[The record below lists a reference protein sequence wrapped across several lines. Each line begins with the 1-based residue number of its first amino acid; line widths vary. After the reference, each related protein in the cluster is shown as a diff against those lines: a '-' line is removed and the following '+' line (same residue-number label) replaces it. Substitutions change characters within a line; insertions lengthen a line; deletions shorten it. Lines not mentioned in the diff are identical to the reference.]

1 MEAGFGYSS
10 YLAAIDARMIPS
22 QIRQEARRLGFDAIG
37 FAKVRRLDEHARH
50 LEAWLAEGRHGTMAW
65 MENHFDMR
73 VDPRR
78 LVPGAKSV
86 ISLLLSY
93 NQPDLRAADIAATD
107 IPRISLYAQ
116 GDDYHTV
123 MRAKLEALFDFMRE
137 QVGEIDGRVFVD
149 SAPVLDKAWAA
160 EAGLGWIGKNANL
173 LNRQLGSF
181 FFIGEI
187 ISDVDLQSDAP
198 ATDHCGSCTRC
209 IDACPTQAIYE
220 SRKVDANRCISYL
233 TIELRE
239 AIPTEYH
246 EAMGNWMYGCD
257 ICQDVCP
264 WNRKAAPGAESS
276 LLARMA
282 LRDRDLAFWEE
293 LSPETYREL
302 FKGSAMK
309 RTKLAG
315 LARTVNVIAPGL
327 SRGDTRTTLPDP
339 SRP

>member
-1 MEAGFGYSS
+1 MSITH
-10 YLAAIDARMIPS
+10 L
-22 QIRQEARRLGFDAIG
+22 IRTEARRLGFDAVG
-37 FAKVRRLDEHARH
+37 FARVRRLDDHARH
-50 LEAWLAEGRHGTMAW
+50 LEAWLRDGRHGTMGW

-73 VDPRR
+73 VDPGR
-78 LVPGAKSV
+78 LVPGARSV

-107 IPRISLYAQ
+107 RPRISLYAQ
-116 GDDYHTV
+116 GDDYHDV
-123 MRAKLEALFDFMRE
+123 MRGKINALFAFMRE
-137 QVGEIDGRVFVD
+137 QVGDIDGRVFVD

-173 LNRQLGSF
+173 LNRGLGSF

-187 ISDVDLQSDAP
+187 ICDLDLEPDAP

-209 IDACPTQAIYE
+209 IDACPTDAIYD

-239 AIPTEYH
+239 AIPAEYH
-246 EAMGNWMYGCD
+246 ASMGHWMYGCD

-264 WNRKAAPGAESS
+264 WNRKATPGSEPA

-302 FKGSAMK
+302 FKGSAVK
-309 RTKLAG
+309 RTKYDG
-315 LARTVNVIAPGL
+315 LKRNVRTILPGL
-327 SRGDTRTTLPDP
+327 SRP
-339 SRP
+339 

>member
-1 MEAGFGYSS
+1 MDLS
-10 YLAAIDARMIPS
+10 L
-22 QIRQEARRLGFDAIG
+22 IRLEARRLGFDAIG
-37 FAKVRRLDEHARH
+37 FAKARHLDEHARH
-50 LEAWLAEGRHGTMAW
+50 LESWLSEGRHGTMRW

-93 NQPDLRAADIAATD
+93 NQPDLRASDIAAID

-116 GDDYHTV
+116 GDDYHSV
-123 MRAKLEALFDFMRE
+123 MRAKMEALFAHIKE
-137 QVGEIDGRVFVD
+137 QVGDIDGRVFVD

-173 LNRQLGSF
+173 LNRKLGSF

-187 ISDVDLQSDAP
+187 ISDLDLEPDPP

-209 IDACPTQAIYE
+209 IDACPTDAIYE
-220 SRKVDANRCISYL
+220 SRKVDAAKCISYL

-239 AIPTEYH
+239 AIPSEYH
-246 EAMGNWMYGCD
+246 AAMGNWMYGCD

-264 WNRKAAPGAESS
+264 WNRKAAPGSEPT
-276 LLARMA
+276 LMARLA

-302 FKGSAMK
+302 FEGSAVK
-309 RTKLAG
+309 RTKFAG
-315 LARTVNVIAPGL
+315 LARNVAVISP
-327 SRGDTRTTLPDP
+327 SISRTTLPDP

>member
-1 MEAGFGYSS
+1 MAY
-10 YLAAIDARMIPS
+10 RMNLPL
-22 QIRQEARRLGFDAIG
+22 IRSEARRLGFDAIG
-37 FAKVRRLDEHARH
+37 FAKARRLDEHARH

-73 VDPRR
+73 VDPRK

-93 NQPDLRAADIAATD
+93 NQPDLRTADIAATER
-107 IPRISLYAQ
+107 PRISLYAQ
-116 GDDYHTV
+116 GDDYHEV
-123 MRAKLEALFDFMRE
+123 MRAKMEALFAFIKE
-137 QVGEIDGRVFVD
+137 QVRDLDGRVFVD
-149 SAPVLDKAWAA
+149 TAPVLDKAWAA

-173 LNRQLGSF
+173 LNRSLGSF
-181 FFIGEI
+181 VFIGEI
-187 ISDVDLQSDAP
+187 ICDLDLDPDPP

-209 IDACPTQAIYE
+209 IDACPTDAIYD

-246 EAMGNWMYGCD
+246 EALGNWMYGCD

-264 WNRKAAPGAESS
+264 WNRKAARGSEPA

-282 LRDRDLAFWEE
+282 LRERDLAFWED

-302 FKGSAMK
+302 FKGSAVK
-309 RTKLAG
+309 RAKHAG
-315 LARTVNVIAPGL
+315 LTRNVAAIAPGL
-327 SRGDTRTTLPDP
+327 SRER
-339 SRP
+339 